1 METLLISNNNFNAS
15 MKKGLF
21 ISFEGGEG
29 VGKSTQINL
38 LKQFL
43 VKKKNKVTSTRE
55 PGGTKEGE
63 YIRKFLVSGDKN
75 AWDAYSEA
83 LIFNAL
89 RREHINKLIDP
100 AIRNGEIVLCDR
112 YVDST
117 IVYQG
122 LVGQINRKKL
132 LNLHETY
139 CYNLYPDLTLFLHL
153 NPMVG
158 LERTKNRNNK
168 NENRFEKLG
177 LDYHQKILD
186 GFNFLYNKFPK
197 RIIKIDASQTKE
209 VISDNINYHVSEL
222 LNVND

>member
-1 METLLISNNNFNAS
+1 MI
-15 MKKGLF
+15 
-21 ISFEGGEG
+21 
-29 VGKSTQINL
+29 
-38 LKQFL
+38 
-43 VKKKNKVTSTRE
+43 STRE

-63 YIRKFLVSGDKN
+63 FIRKFLVSGDKN
-75 AWDAYSEA
+75 AWDVYSEA

-186 GFNFLYNKFPK
+186 GFNLLYKKYPK
-197 RIIKIDASQTKE
+197 RIIKIDASESKQI
-209 VISDNINYHVSEL
+209 ISDNINSYVEEL
-222 LNVND
+222 LYIND

>member
-1 METLLISNNNFNAS
+1 MINNEHKTS
-15 MKKGLF
+15 IKKGLF

-38 LKQFL
+38 LKKFL
-43 VKKKNKVTSTRE
+43 LKKSYKVISTRE

-75 AWDAYSEA
+75 ALDSYSEA

-89 RREHINKLIDP
+89 RREHINKLINP
-100 AIRNGEIVLCDR
+100 AIQNSEIILCDR

-122 LVGQINRKKL
+122 LVGKIDEQKL
-132 LNLHETY
+132 FNLHDTY
-139 CYNLYPDLTLFLHL
+139 CYGLYPDLTLFLHL
-153 NPMVG
+153 NPRIG
-158 LERTKNRNNK
+158 LDRANKRNNK

-186 GFNFLYNKFPK
+186 GFNILYKKHPK
-197 RIIKIDASQTKE
+197 RIVKIDASETKE
-209 VISDNINYHVSEL
+209 IISDNINFHVSEL
-222 LNVND
+222 LNIND

>member
-1 METLLISNNNFNAS
+1 MINNEHKTNI
-15 MKKGLF
+15 KKGLF

-29 VGKSTQINL
+29 AGKSTQINL
-38 LKQFL
+38 LKKFL
-43 VKKKNKVTSTRE
+43 SKKSFKVTSTRE

-75 AWDAYSEA
+75 AWDSYSEA

-89 RREHINKLIDP
+89 RREHIKKLINP
-100 AIRNGEIVLCDR
+100 AIQNSEIILCDR

-122 LVGQINRKKL
+122 LVGKIDEQKL
-132 LNLHETY
+132 FNLHDTY
-139 CYNLYPDLTLFLHL
+139 CYGLYPDLTLFLHL
-153 NPMVG
+153 NPMIG
-158 LERTKNRNNK
+158 LDRTNKRNNK

-186 GFNFLYNKFPK
+186 GFNILYKKHPK
-197 RIIKIDASQTKE
+197 RIVKIDASESKE
-209 VISDNINYHVSEL
+209 IISDNINYHVSEL
-222 LNVND
+222 LNIND